1 MYYAKPLAR
10 LVGELEKLPGIG
22 PKSAQRLAFHL
33 LRLPPEE
40 ARLLASAISQV
51 KEQIHPCAICYN
63 YTDQEICEIC
73 SDPRRDQSLL
83 CVVADPRDLI
93 AIERTSEF
101 RGLYHV
107 LGGVINPIEGVFAD
121 QLRINELMERLQK
134 GEVKEVILAMNPQ
147 VEAEVTATYVHRKLA
162 PLNLKVTQIAFGLPM
177 GGDLDY
183 ADPATLI
190 RALGGRR
197 TMD

>member
-22 PKSAQRLAFHL
+22 PKSAQRLAFYL
-33 LRLPPEE
+33 LRIPPEE
-40 ARLLASAISQV
+40 ARLLADAITRV
-51 KEQIHPCAICYN
+51 KEQIHSCSICYN
-63 YTDQEICEIC
+63 FTDQEVCEIC
-73 SDPRRDQSLL
+73 ASPRRDRSLL

-93 AIERTSEF
+93 AIERTNEY

-107 LGGVINPIEGVFAD
+107 LGGVISPMEGVTPEH
-121 QLRINELMERLQK
+121 LRIKELVQRLGK
-134 GEVKEVILAMNPQ
+134 DEVKEVILALNPQ
-147 VEAEVTATYVHRKLA
+147 TEGVTTALFLTRLLK
-162 PLNLKVTQIAFGLPM
+162 PLGVRLTQIAFGLPM

-190 RALGGRR
+190 QALEGRH
-197 TMD
+197 MVE

>member
-40 ARLLASAISQV
+40 ARLLASAIMQV
-51 KEQIHPCAICYN
+51 KEEIHPCSICYN
-63 YTDQEICEIC
+63 YTDQDVCQIC
-73 SDPRRDQSLL
+73 SDARRDRSLL

-93 AIERTSEF
+93 AIERTNEF

-107 LGGVINPIEGVFAD
+107 LGGVINPIEGQFAD
-121 QLRINELMERLQK
+121 QLRINELMVRVQQ
-134 GEVKEVILAMNPQ
+134 GEIKEIILAMNPQ
-147 VEAEVTATYVHRKLA
+147 VEAEVTATYVRRTLA
-162 PLNLKVTQIAFGLPM
+162 PTGLKVTQ
-177 GGDLDY
+177 
-183 ADPATLI
+183 
-190 RALGGRR
+190 
-197 TMD
+197 

>member
-40 ARLLASAISQV
+40 ARLLAGAIMQV
-51 KEQIHPCAICYN
+51 HEQIHPCSICYN
-63 YTDQEICEIC
+63 FTDKEVCEIC
-73 SDPRRDQSLL
+73 SDPRRDRSLL

-93 AIERTSEF
+93 AIERTNEF

-107 LGGVINPIEGVFAD
+107 LGGVLDPMAGKFPD
-121 QLRINELMERLQK
+121 QLRIKELMERVQV
-134 GEVKEVILAMNPQ
+134 GEIKEVILAMNPQ
-147 VEAEVTATYVHRKLA
+147 VEGEATALYV
-162 PLNLKVTQIAFGLPM
+162 
-177 GGDLDY
+177 
-183 ADPATLI
+183 
-190 RALGGRR
+190 
-197 TMD
+197 

>member
-33 LRLPPEE
+33 LRVPPEE
-40 ARLLASAISQV
+40 ARLLAEAITQV

-63 YTDQEICEIC
+63 YTDREICEIC
-73 SDPRRDQSLL
+73 SSARRDRSLL

-93 AIERTSEF
+93 AIERTNEY

-107 LGGVINPIEGVFAD
+107 LGGVISPIEGVFPE
-121 QLRINELMERLQK
+121 QLRIKELTQRLES

-147 VEAEVTATYVHRKLA
+147 VEGEHTALYLQRKLH
-162 PLNLKVTQIAFGLPM
+162 PLGLRVTQIAFGLPV

-183 ADPATLI
+183 ADPATLV

-197 TMD
+197 VME